1 MTETKAVT
9 SNRDK
14 HLERLQKKYPDKQF
28 ADDEAIYGQ
37 IGEDY
42 DQYEQELGGYKE
54 REQALGDMF
63 AKDPR
68 SAQFFVD
75 MHKGQSPWASY
86 IKLFGPELKEM
97 LDDPDAAKQIADAE
111 TEYLDRVTKSR
122 ELDAEYERNMS
133 TSLETLRQFQS
144 EQGLSDDQLDE
155 VAAALIGIVRD
166 GVMGKFAPE
175 TLVMILK
182 AINHDTDVANAS
194 QEGEVAGRN
203 ARIKEQ
209 LRTSAKGDGLAPL
222 DGKNS
227 VEGKREKSRGIFGLA
242 DEAM

>member
-1 MTETKAVT
+1 MTENKAVK

-42 DQYEQELGGYKE
+42 DQYEQDLDVYKA
-54 REQALGDMF
+54 REKELGDMF
-63 AKDPR
+63 ANDPR

-75 MHKGQSPWASY
+75 MHKGNSPWASY
-86 IKLFGPELKEM
+86 IRLFGPEMKEM
-97 LDDPDAAKQIADAE
+97 LDDPDAARQIAEAE
-111 TEYLDRVTKSR
+111 TEYLDRVAKSR
-122 ELDAEYERNMS
+122 ELDAEYERNMEA
-133 TSLETLRQFQS
+133 SLDVLRRFQS
-144 EQGLSDDQLDE
+144 QQGLSDEQLDE

-175 TLVMILK
+175 TLEMILK
-182 AINHDTDVANAS
+182 AINHDSDVANAN

-209 LRTSAKGDGLAPL
+209 LRTGAKGDGLAPL

-227 VEGKREKSRGIFGLA
+227 LEGGRKKSRGIFGFA
-242 DEAM
+242 EEAM